1 MNKICCFFDGDD
13 AVQSWKNR
21 QLETVRDFRDSYR
34 ESLILFRCQKCG
46 GLILYEYEETAM
58 FIPGEDWDN
67 AYCEKQYYPI
77 FMDDMKEENGEISF
91 NWRAMQSRKH
101 MVASYRELD
110 EGDPPFA
117 YVEARKKEFRR
128 KEFSPAA
135 PAREVF
141 RRLPAS
147 ERDVEGILTFI
158 EMMQLDP
165 KRPMVVRLPRHDD
178 PREIRV
184 SYHNGV
190 YSMELAFP
198 MDDFGWSHPLVLRR
212 EGLTYE
218 NVRTILTG
226 ILLEKKDT
234 DQIPEVMNGF
244 RDITDAVYGT
254 EE

>member
-1 MNKICCFFDGDD
+1 
-13 AVQSWKNR
+13 
-21 QLETVRDFRDSYR
+21 
-34 ESLILFRCQKCG
+34 
-46 GLILYEYEETAM
+46 
-58 FIPGEDWDN
+58 
-67 AYCEKQYYPI
+67 
-77 FMDDMKEENGEISF
+77 
-91 NWRAMQSRKH
+91 
-101 MVASYRELD
+101 
-110 EGDPPFA
+110 
-117 YVEARKKEFRR
+117 
-128 KEFSPAA
+128 
-135 PAREVF
+135 
-141 RRLPAS
+141 
-147 ERDVEGILTFI
+147 VEGIFTFI

-184 SYHNGV
+184 SYHNGG

-198 MDDFGWSHPLVLRR
+198 MDDFGWSHPLILRR